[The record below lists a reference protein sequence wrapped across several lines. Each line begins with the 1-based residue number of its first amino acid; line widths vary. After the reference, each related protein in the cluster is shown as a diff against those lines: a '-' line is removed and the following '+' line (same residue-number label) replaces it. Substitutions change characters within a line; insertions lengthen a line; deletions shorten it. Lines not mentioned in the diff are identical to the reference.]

1 MAGHIDE
8 IRSTTSGGTL
18 PFPTAHDRLMTEL
31 ESSEGQLGAIIR
43 YERIYNFSVA
53 LIIDRSNTS

>member
-8 IRSTTSGGTL
+8 VKSTTSGGTL
-18 PFPTAHDRLMTEL
+18 PFPTAHDRLMNEL

-43 YERIYNFSVA
+43 
-53 LIIDRSNTS
+53 